1 MSTAENQSTHP
12 GLLARGYGLAQRL
25 LCRLQRVAF
34 NINSAHIH
42 EARMTLMARHIR
54 QRATQHIGRLCSTGP
69 ALVTLN
75 PFITFKAQQG
85 DA

>member
-1 MSTAENQSTHP
+1 MP
-12 GLLARGYGLAQRL
+12 
-25 LCRLQRVAF
+25 
-34 NINSAHIH
+34 
-42 EARMTLMARHIR
+42 LMARHIR
-54 QRATQHIGRLCSTGP
+54 QRAAQHIGSLCSTGP